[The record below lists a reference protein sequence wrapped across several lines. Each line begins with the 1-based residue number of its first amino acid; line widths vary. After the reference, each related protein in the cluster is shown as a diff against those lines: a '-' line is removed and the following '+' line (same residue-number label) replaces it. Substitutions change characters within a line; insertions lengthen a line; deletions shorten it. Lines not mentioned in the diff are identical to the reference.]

1 MFETIIIVSGQILF
15 IDVFSA
21 LKYGIIGSDTE
32 TEGAY

>member
-1 MFETIIIVSGQILF
+1 MFKTIIIVSGLIF
-15 IDVFSA
+15 FTDVFSA